1 MTARIFDHLRGEPED
16 VRFSR
21 VARDMRRGALEI
33 GVPGPI
39 AWWWTVPVRDE
50 PAAVAGEICR

>member
-1 MTARIFDHLRGEPED
+1 MSRIFDHLNGEPEEAGFL
-16 VRFSR
+16 RI
-21 VARDMRRGALEI
+21 ARDMRRGELEL

-50 PAAVAGEICR
+50 PVAVAGEIQR